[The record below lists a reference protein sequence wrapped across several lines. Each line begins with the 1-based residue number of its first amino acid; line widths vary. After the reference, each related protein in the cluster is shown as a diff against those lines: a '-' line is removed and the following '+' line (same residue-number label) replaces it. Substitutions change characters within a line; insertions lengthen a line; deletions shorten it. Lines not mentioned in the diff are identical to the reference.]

1 MPAAIRIVFAIAT
14 MLAIAAAPA
23 TATATTE
30 GGTLSLDFRY
40 DFGKRIDTREG
51 RTNYPS
57 NLAVDQDTGD
67 VYVMDLYFN
76 RIHRFDKDGNF
87 ISMFTSNRSL
97 GLAYSTFDDSLW
109 VAAWKADEIRKFD
122 QDGNLLLTLGG
133 TAGTGPGEFDF
144 PHDVAVHPTT
154 GEIYVL
160 DTDNARVQILDQDG
174 NYLREWPLGGNP
186 QQPFGIEI
194 DPTGSWC
201 AISNSGNREVLK
213 YTVDGTLLASW
224 WRPGSAP
231 GEFRWPRDIAI
242 DADGDILVADTD
254 NERAQRLDSD
264 GNFLAWVLGPND
276 RENGEFH
283 PRAIEV
289 HRASGMVYAA
299 AAYAH
304 RVDRIDADGNYIDSF
319 GMRTRSGPV
328 FNLIKGIAIAPGS
341 GEVYVSDWLDHRIKR
356 FDREGRY
363 LGQFDA
369 WIEEQTYL
377 DGTPI
382 PESFPNDPTT
392 RMWVVKEDQAFPAG
406 ITIDQEG
413 KVWMIRG
420 SMHYEDDPRL
430 QADWLVRRWTETG
443 EFISG
448 FGHEDFPRT
457 SKVRDL
463 TVDSV
468 NERLYVVNSDA
479 HLLMKFDYD
488 GNLIWKVGG
497 LGSTPGKMNYPT
509 GVALDLDQGRVYVC
523 DAGNDQIHVFSTA
536 GEYLFRFGSPGT
548 GDGQL
553 RISDFSH
560 MAFDPKGYLFV
571 ADTGNNRVA
580 VFDRNGNW
588 VTSMGEPGYGGN
600 GKYAGFTALA
610 VQDGLLY
617 VGDNAG
623 YEIEVYQIRYPE

>member
-1 MPAAIRIVFAIAT
+1 M
-14 MLAIAAAPA
+14 
-23 TATATTE
+23 
-30 GGTLSLDFRY
+30 
-40 DFGKRIDTREG
+40 
-51 RTNYPS
+51 
-57 NLAVDQDTGD
+57 DQDTGD

-194 DPTGSWC
+194 VPQELVRDLH
-201 AISNSGNREVLK
+201 SGNREVLK
-213 YTVDGTLLASW
+213 YTVDGTLLASLAS
-224 WRPGSAP
+224 RQRT
-231 GEFRWPRDIAI
+231 GEFRWPHDRHRRRRRL
-242 DADGDILVADTD
+242 LVADTD

-289 HRASGMVYAA
+289 HRPSGIVYAA

-356 FDREGRY
+356 FDRGRY

-369 WIEEQTYL
+369 WIEQTYL

-392 RMWVVKEDQAFPAG
+392 RMWV
-406 ITIDQEG
+406 
-413 KVWMIRG
+413 
-420 SMHYEDDPRL
+420 
-430 QADWLVRRWTETG
+430 
-443 EFISG
+443 
-448 FGHEDFPRT
+448 
-457 SKVRDL
+457 
-463 TVDSV
+463 
-468 NERLYVVNSDA
+468 
-479 HLLMKFDYD
+479 
-488 GNLIWKVGG
+488 
-497 LGSTPGKMNYPT
+497 
-509 GVALDLDQGRVYVC
+509 
-523 DAGNDQIHVFSTA
+523 
-536 GEYLFRFGSPGT
+536 
-548 GDGQL
+548 
-553 RISDFSH
+553 
-560 MAFDPKGYLFV
+560 
-571 ADTGNNRVA
+571 
-580 VFDRNGNW
+580 
-588 VTSMGEPGYGGN
+588 
-600 GKYAGFTALA
+600 
-610 VQDGLLY
+610 
-617 VGDNAG
+617 
-623 YEIEVYQIRYPE
+623 